1 LISIKNS
8 RDAVRHLVSV
18 SNSTHFI
25 VDQEFLSYAISL
37 ELEAGIVVFDDV
49 SKFDDEDETFDLGLS
64 ESQREK
70 ELELPALYFHTSGST
85 GHPKIIPLVRA

>member
-1 LISIKNS
+1 M
-8 RDAVRHLVSV
+8 SV

-37 ELEAGIVVFDDV
+37 EPEADIVVFDDV
-49 SKFDDEDETFDLGLS
+49 SKFRDEDETFDLGSLS

-70 ELELPALYFHTSGST
+70 ELELPAVYFHTSGST
-85 GHPKIIPLVRA
+85 GHPKIIPLVRD